1 MNLEPTTSSGR
12 IFFLEREPFPM
23 EHPDF
28 IEDDSQVELEEDD
41 VGMDRVTSLGKLD
54 ISLGVRNTR

>member
-1 MNLEPTTSSGR
+1 
-12 IFFLEREPFPM
+12 M